1 MTATE
6 WGWTQNDGKAP
17 DTRAV
22 TTARHDG
29 PLCQGLNGD
38 RTGEKFVPVQ
48 LSILY
53 TRVSVTAVVKIPALF
68 AKRHYN
74 LCTNDLHLLFL
85 TG

>member
-1 MTATE
+1 M
-6 WGWTQNDGKAP
+6 
-17 DTRAV
+17 
-22 TTARHDG
+22 
-29 PLCQGLNGD
+29 
-38 RTGEKFVPVQ
+38 GEKFVPVQ

-74 LCTNDLHLLFL
+74 LCTNDLQLLLL